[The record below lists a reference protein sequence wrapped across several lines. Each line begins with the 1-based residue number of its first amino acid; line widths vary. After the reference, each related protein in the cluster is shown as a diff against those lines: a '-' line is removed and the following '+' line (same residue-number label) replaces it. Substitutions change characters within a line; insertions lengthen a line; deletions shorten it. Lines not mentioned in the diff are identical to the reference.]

1 MNIAL
6 AGKRRFVLVLGCLTG
21 LAAVSVDMSLP
32 AIPGMVLELATT
44 MSLGQ
49 QVVSW
54 FMLGIALGQLPA
66 GLISDRI
73 GRIPVLY
80 AGVLLFT
87 AAGIACSVS
96 NSIELMLFGRFV
108 QGLGASV
115 GVVVSR
121 AIVRDIASGAEA
133 ASLLTVM
140 VMIFTAAPMLA
151 PLAGS
156 LLVELSGWRAPFIAI
171 ALFGGLML
179 YGVNKGLRETRL
191 PVREHHILRQ
201 LVYSVREFAAHRQCL
216 FGVLLLMFAA
226 GGFMALITGS
236 SALIIQ
242 IYGFS
247 VTQFGFIFA
256 LAGFSILI
264 GSTLNR
270 RLLLR
275 YSTMQLIGIGAGVMG
290 FASLQML
297 LIAWFDAAPFWWLW
311 GSVCLYMIGAGLMM
325 PNATAL
331 ALDPV
336 PAISGVAA
344 SIIGTIQNLAAAG
357 SSIIGSSIY
366 DGTVRSV
373 VINMG
378 VSGSAL
384 FLCYALRQQ
393 ILGSQPLYTQ
403 RNDN

>member
-1 MNIAL
+1 
-6 AGKRRFVLVLGCLTG
+6 
-21 LAAVSVDMSLP
+21 
-32 AIPGMVLELATT
+32 
-44 MSLGQ
+44 
-49 QVVSW
+49 
-54 FMLGIALGQLPA
+54 
-66 GLISDRI
+66 
-73 GRIPVLY
+73 
-80 AGVLLFT
+80 
-87 AAGIACSVS
+87 
-96 NSIELMLFGRFV
+96 
-108 QGLGASV
+108 
-115 GVVVSR
+115 
-121 AIVRDIASGAEA
+121 
-133 ASLLTVM
+133 M

-156 LLVELSGWRAPFIAI
+156 LLVQLSGWRAPFIAI

-179 YGVNKGLRETRL
+179 YGVNRGLRETRR
-191 PVREHHILRQ
+191 PVRDHHILRQ
-201 LVYSVREFAAHRQCL
+201 LHYSVREFASHRQCI

-236 SALIIQ
+236 SALVIE
-242 IYGFS
+242 IYDFS

-256 LAGFSILI
+256 LAGLSILI

-270 RLLLR
+270 RLLPR
-275 YSTMQLIGIGAGVMG
+275 FSTMQLIGIGAGVMG

-297 LIAWFDAAPFWWLW
+297 LIAWLDAAPFWWLW

-357 SSIIGSSIY
+357 SSIIGSTIY
-366 DGTVRSV
+366 DGTIRSV

-384 FLCYALRQQ
+384 FLCFVLRQQ
-393 ILGSQPLYTQ
+393 ILGRQPLYAHS
-403 RNDN
+403 NEN

>member
-32 AIPGMVLELATT
+32 AIPGMVLELATSMT
-44 MSLGQ
+44 LGQ
-49 QVVSW
+49 QIVSW

-87 AAGIACSVS
+87 AAGIACSFS
-96 NSIELMLFGRFV
+96 SSIELMLFGRFV

-156 LLVELSGWRAPFIAI
+156 LLVEFSGWRAPFVAI

-179 YGVNKGLRETRL
+179 YGVNKGLSETRQ
-191 PVREHHILRQ
+191 PVRDHDILRQ
-201 LVYSVREFAAHRQCL
+201 LSYSVREFASHRQCI
-216 FGVLLLMFAA
+216 FGVLLLMLAA
-226 GGFMALITGS
+226 GGFMAVITGS
-236 SALIIQ
+236 SALIIE
-242 IYGFS
+242 IYGYS

-270 RLLLR
+270 RLLRR
-275 YSTMQLIGIGAGVMG
+275 YSSMQLIGIGASVMG

-297 LIAWFDAAPFWWLW
+297 LIAWLGAAPFWWLW
-311 GSVCLYMIGAGLMM
+311 GSVCLYMVGAGLMM

-366 DGTVRSV
+366 DGTVSSV

-384 FLCYALRQQ
+384 FVCYALRRQ
-393 ILGSQPLYTQ
+393 ILGGQPLYAHGSE
-403 RNDN
+403 N